1 MWGCRESLD
10 LRLTPYNVIA
20 TGTDNGMV
28 EFVPSHT
35 LAAVLEKHKAIAK
48 FLAMQNP
55 DPQGPFGMHK
65 EVRRPTPAPRAPSS
79 FWVSCTRRPS
89 VLFLPFQIRKRGCA
103 Y

>member
-1 MWGCRESLD
+1 
-10 LRLTPYNVIA
+10 VIA

-65 EVRRPTPAPRAPSS
+65 EVSHTTPCAPS
-79 FWVSCTRRPS
+79 PS
-89 VLFLPFQIRKRGCA
+89 AV
-103 Y
+103 YV

>member
-1 MWGCRESLD
+1 
-10 LRLTPYNVIA
+10 VIA

-65 EVRRPTPAPRAPSS
+65 EVRHPTPAPRPLLLT
-79 FWVSCTRRPS
+79 FWAVRKRPS
-89 VLFLPFQIRKRGCA
+89 ALFPASPNQEAWLCVRIPTHWRLSLGL
-103 Y
+103 